1 MAFNY
6 NDTTFVSFADYADVT
21 VRDQRFFE
29 ANEGFTELDVNDLL
43 KQSSSRILNK
53 IRSSDWWR
61 DYNFKRNPAL
71 NNDVRLVPVVNP
83 DNIDGREQEFKDLNI
98 YHCLYEYLLPKVADF
113 GNAQS
118 AEMEKIKFY
127 KEAFEDLY
135 KEIIEAGDWYDY
147 NGDHTI
153 ATSEKQPV
161 RLNLVRVR

>member
-6 NDTTFVSFADYADVT
+6 NGNTFVSFANYADVT

-29 ANEGFTELDVNDLL
+29 ANEGFTELQVIDLL
-43 KQSSSRILNK
+43 TQSSLRILNK

-61 DYNFKRNPAL
+61 DYNFKRNSSL
-71 NNDVRLVPVVNP
+71 NNDVRQVPVVNP
-83 DNIDGREQEFKDLNI
+83 NNIDGREQEFKDLNI
-98 YHCLYEYLLPKVADF
+98 YHCLYEYLLPRVADF
-113 GNAQS
+113 GNATS

-147 NGDHTI
+147 NGDNTI
-153 ATSEKQPV
+153 AVSEKQPV
-161 RLNLVRVR
+161 RINLVRVR